1 MEIKEISRIENKRR
15 FMCSFDLHDKTKLGI
30 SYLETEGLHDDIGV
44 IGSFGP
50 IREENQNHI
59 WGNFEMTNSE
69 AIRFNNKLQHNR
81 SEALKILEIL
91 RDISFNFFKQ
101 YPQYTCIVYK
111 PLSHHQKILY
121 NELVQN
127 GFIFGDIK
135 FELKEF
141 EGFTYIYF
149 GDKKEKT
156 KEEDLFRVKRGDIRV
171 KMFIEYKNTSDDD
184 LPEFFKKIE
193 TIETDM
199 KSPIFQDVN
208 WE

>member
-30 SYLETEGLHDDIGV
+30 SYLETEGLNDDIGV

-59 WGNFEMTNSE
+59 WGEFEMTDSE
-69 AIRFNNKLQHNR
+69 VIRFNNKLQNNR

-91 RDISFNFFKQ
+91 RDISFDFFKQ
-101 YPQYTCIVYK
+101 YPQYTCVVYK
-111 PLSHHQKILY
+111 PLSQGQKILY

-156 KEEDLFRVKRGDIRV
+156 KEEDLFRVKKGDIRV
-171 KMFIEYKNTSDDD
+171 KMFLEYQNISDND

-193 TIETDM
+193 TIETNM
-199 KSPIFQDVN
+199 KSPIFKDVI